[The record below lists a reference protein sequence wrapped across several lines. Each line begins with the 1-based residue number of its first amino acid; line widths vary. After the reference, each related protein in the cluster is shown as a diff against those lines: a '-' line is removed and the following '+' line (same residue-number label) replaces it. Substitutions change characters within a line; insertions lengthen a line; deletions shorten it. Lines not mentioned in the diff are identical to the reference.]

1 MSRDGRRQLTSTS
14 RLGISSPDYKIHG
27 KGSVRD
33 LVLSEML
40 SESEVLQMAS
50 QTHNFYARAHNV
62 GNKLYTIRLMQVS
75 GI

>member
-1 MSRDGRRQLTSTS
+1 M
-14 RLGISSPDYKIHG
+14 
-27 KGSVRD
+27 
-33 LVLSEML
+33 LSEML